1 LIRLRLCVHYE
12 VRLST
17 RSVTRRGIETNG
29 EISMRYLLTSA
40 AFFLCVSQAYAVPVN
55 GPSPEADLGLASIA
69 MVAGAAFLAHRLRR
83 R

>member
-1 LIRLRLCVHYE
+1 
-12 VRLST
+12 
-17 RSVTRRGIETNG
+17 
-29 EISMRYLLTSA
+29 MRHLLTSV
-40 AFFLCVSQAYAVPVN
+40 AFYLCVSQAYAVVR